1 MLLELRIEN
10 LLVIE
15 RAELR
20 FGPRLNAITG
30 ETGAGKTVLAHSLDL
45 LMGGRARPQ
54 VVRPGAGEAYV
65 EGVFEL
71 PNGLLDDPELEQIA
85 GRLPEDV
92 EEVVLGRR
100 VGASGRTSAFI
111 AGRSASAADLRL
123 LSARLLDFYGQHE
136 HRRLTLAAAQAEVL
150 DGFAGAALI
159 ELRSRYR
166 SAHSEVRRLARE
178 LEELSERDGARARD
192 FDLLR
197 YELGEIE
204 AAALLPDEDQELER
218 ERSRLRHAEGLRE
231 AAGRAL
237 AAIAGDEEDG
247 GATTL
252 LAHAEAALS
261 QVAGVDS
268 RLDELAER
276 VAALCVDSSD
286 VAGELRGSLDPAEAD
301 PHQLQAVEERLELI
315 ERLKRKHGGSIEA
328 VGAHAE
334 NCRAEIARLAGA
346 EERGEQLTR
355 TLEEATTRRSE
366 LGAAL
371 SEMRRAAVQPFVEGV
386 GAELGQLAMDGAT
399 LEVLLEP
406 HPDGFG
412 SSGMETIELVV
423 STNPGMPAGAL
434 RDVASGGELSRLMLA
449 LSGLGMAGG
458 GRTVVF
464 DEIDAGIG
472 GGTAKAVGE
481 RLSAL
486 ASDGGNQVLCIT
498 HLPQIAAVADVHFRV
513 TKHTAGDATIAEVT
527 RVDGEELVAEIRRM
541 LGGGHNDE
549 AATRHA
555 RELLRA
561 A

>member
-111 AGRSASAADLRL
+111 AGRSASAAELRL

-218 ERSRLRHAEGLRE
+218 ERSRLRHAEALRE

-286 VAGELRGSLDPAEAD
+286 VAGELRGSLDAAEAD
-301 PHQLQAVEERLELI
+301 PQQLQAVEERLELI

-328 VGAHAE
+328 VGSHAE

-346 EERGEQLTR
+346 EELGEQLTR
-355 TLEEATTRRSE
+355 TLQEATTRRSE

-486 ASDGGNQVLCIT
+486 ASEGGNQVLCIT

-513 TKHTAGDATIAEVT
+513 TKHMAGDATIAEVT